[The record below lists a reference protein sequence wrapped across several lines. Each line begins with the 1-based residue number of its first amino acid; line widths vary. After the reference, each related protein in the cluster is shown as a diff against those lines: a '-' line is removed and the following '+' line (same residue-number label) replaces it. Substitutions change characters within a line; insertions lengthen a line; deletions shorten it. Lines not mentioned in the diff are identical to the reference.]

1 MAEEEEKP
9 LTTPRKGDL
18 ASEGNVVAACSI
30 FVAAIV
36 FDALNALPT
45 AVVADVPVSL
55 RTTSLILVAMVA
67 APPVESHFL
76 FEQRGLACV
85 LLAIAA
91 WVGLHHGGPNARVA
105 DATYTLGGGLASIL
119 IYGVVGPKSGEAG
132 HDARGR
138 RENVVALCSAF
149 LGYAGLR
156 IVRASVSHATEV
168 VQFSLSED
176 DVFSRGYALADDLV
190 ASVMGFGGVVCICGS
205 IVILMNHD
213 LIYEH
218 GCVPVCKVMAM
229 LSVLV
234 FTAAFV
240 IQIAAYARLDDMN
253 TLFGDSACEGSV
265 DVCAQTYRARRF
277 YSSNASPAS
286 LWACAVGL
294 TILSFPYERR
304 CRTRRAFFECESQ
317 TCEAGDDAAQASTE
331 AAKSAGWLA
340 VLSALVATAAVYV
353 FSDGRSMIAS
363 VELLLLYSSIP
374 IAWFGQAWIACAIH
388 AAGVVTYTIHRAGSP
403 FGYDLTYL
411 THWAV
416 AATLLATVVLTISTG
431 LSHLLYS
438 SWCSSGR
445 YVSWIE
451 SVTALA
457 LIALVSLQ
465 LSLTIGSLGIVSG
478 YDGSRFG
485 NTGSWRSTS
494 FQWATQH
501 CISFFFS
508 AALVGG
514 RFECQNPLLPRWLL
528 RTVWFVVP
536 MLLVVCWIVA
546 MATAEAGVPYASTGE
561 PLSLA
566 VSALAAIVPWSIV
579 GWVLC

>member
-1 MAEEEEKP
+1 MTEEEQKP

-18 ASEGNVVAACSI
+18 AAEGNVVAACSI

-55 RTTSLILVAMVA
+55 RTTSLILVALVA

-132 HDARGR
+132 HDAKGR

-168 VQFSLSED
+168 VQFSLSAD
-176 DVFSRGYALADDLV
+176 DVETRGYALADDLV
-190 ASVMGFGGVVCICGS
+190 ASVLGFGGVVCICGS

-218 GCVPVCKVMAM
+218 GCLPVCTVMAM

-240 IQIAAYARLDDMN
+240 IQIAAYARLDDMS
-253 TLFGDSACEGSV
+253 TLFGDAACQGSV

-304 CRTRRAFFECESQ
+304 CRTRREFFTPEQE
-317 TCEAGDDAAQASTE
+317 EASAE

-340 VLSALVATAAVYV
+340 VLSALVAIAAVYV

-374 IAWFGQAWIACAIH
+374 IAWFGQAWIACALH
-388 AAGVVTYTIHRAGSP
+388 AAGIVTYTIHRAGTP

-416 AATLLATVVLTISTG
+416 AATLLATVVLTLSTG
-431 LSHLLYS
+431 ISRLLYS
-438 SWCSSGR
+438 SWCSTGK
-445 YVSWIE
+445 YVAWIE
-451 SVTALA
+451 SVTALT

-501 CISFFFS
+501 CISFFFA

-514 RFECQNPLLPRWLL
+514 RFECQNPFLPRWLL
-528 RTVWFVVP
+528 RTVWFVAPGV
-536 MLLVVCWIVA
+536 LVVCWIVA

-566 VSALAAIVPWSIV
+566 VSAVAAIVPWTIV